1 MIPAIIALDQLSKSY
16 GTLKA
21 VDRMDLHIAP
31 GEIFGLLGPNGAGK
45 STTLRMILSLI
56 RPDAGSIRI
65 FGLDLAMYR
74 REILQRIGC
83 IIEKPDFYL
92 YMSGL
97 DNLRIFGA
105 LSNTGHLK
113 ARIEEMLE
121 LVGLKGREKDLVK
134 TYSHG
139 MKQRLG
145 LAQALLHDPEL
156 ILLDEPTTG
165 LDPQGIIELRGLLL
179 RLKNEMGKTV
189 VLSSHILSDM
199 EMIADSMA
207 IFYQVKAVVHGK
219 VQDLLNEKVLHAR
232 VQTNDVSRA
241 LSVLQGTPFH
251 KATALSDDRGI
262 ALECARE
269 EVPRLVHLLC
279 SSGID
284 VFGVQA
290 TRGLEDYFL
299 RITAAASE
307 NTNPNNRNMTSS
319 NV

>member
-1 MIPAIIALDQLSKSY
+1 MKQAIIALDQLSKSF

-21 VDRMDLHIAP
+21 VDQMNLHIAP

-65 FGLDLAMYR
+65 FGLDLATHR

-97 DNLRIFGA
+97 DNLRIFGS
-105 LSNTGHLK
+105 LSNTHNLRG
-113 ARIEEMLE
+113 RIEEMLE

-145 LAQALLHDPEL
+145 LAQALLHDPAL
-156 ILLDEPTTG
+156 IILDEPTTG

-179 RLKNEMGKTV
+179 RLKNEMHKTV
-189 VLSSHILSDM
+189 VLSSHILSEM
-199 EMIADSMA
+199 ELIADSMA
-207 IFYQVKAVVHGK
+207 IIHQGKAVVQGK
-219 VQDLLNEKVLHAR
+219 VQELLNEKRLHAR
-232 VQTNDVSRA
+232 IQTDDAVRA
-241 LSVLQGTPFH
+241 ISILQNTPFQQAI
-251 KATALSDDRGI
+251 ATSDEKGI
-262 ALECARE
+262 SLECARE
-269 EVPRLVHLLC
+269 EVPQLIQLLC
-279 SSGID
+279 ASGIPIY
-284 VFGVQA
+284 GVQA

-307 NTNPNNRNMTSS
+307 TIDPIQRNTPTSY
-319 NV
+319 V

>member
-1 MIPAIIALDQLSKSY
+1 MSQAIIALDQLSKSF

-21 VDRMDLHIAP
+21 VDRMDLHISP

-56 RPDAGSIRI
+56 RPDAGVIRI
-65 FGLDLAMYR
+65 FGLDLATHR

-97 DNLRIFGA
+97 DNLRIFGS
-105 LSNTGHLK
+105 LSNTRNLR

-156 ILLDEPTTG
+156 IILDEPTTG

-179 RLKNEMGKTV
+179 RLKNEMHKTV
-189 VLSSHILSDM
+189 VLSSHILSEM
-199 EMIADSMA
+199 ELIADSMA
-207 IFYQVKAVVHGK
+207 IIYQGKAVVQGK
-219 VQDLLNEKVLHAR
+219 VQELLNEKRLHTRIQTDDGAR
-232 VQTNDVSRA
+232 ATA
-241 LSVLQGTPFH
+241 ILKGTPFQQAFAAPDG
-251 KATALSDDRGI
+251 KAIS
-262 ALECARE
+262 LECARD
-269 EVPRLVHLLC
+269 EVPQLIQLLC
-279 SSGID
+279 ASGIPIY
-284 VFGVQA
+284 GVQA

-307 NTNPNNRNMTSS
+307 TIDPLQRNTPSS
-319 NV
+319 YV